1 MAGAVLIARL
11 SARQHSTGM
20 LEIARQRLGDGAHLR
35 VAGLGG
41 PLPFPRR
48 GVRRCQWLSRSA
60 GRITVEAGAGDDGGR
75 GMKRLL
81 LLGVSLIAGLVF
93 MAPGAASAAGAS
105 TLAGCL
111 ARQHVC
117 VSTAGRSLIS
127 QAQEA
132 QLARQIGG
140 DGIYLV
146 VAASGS
152 AGYNSAMNQIIRDLN
167 GHPQFTVGFLD
178 SRLRHFGAYNKGM
191 LPAHGA
197 ADIATQVVRQH
208 QSDPYAALTAFVGDV
223 KTGAVPTGS
232 GSSSGAGA
240 LIGVLIAAGVI
251 VLLGLLGFFFV
262 ARPIRRR
269 RQQELRDAKL
279 AAQDDLIALSSGITD
294 HGTDLTIQRNQEAA
308 DEQAAAL
315 TAYERGT
322 AALDA
327 ARHPRDMGRVSRL
340 IAEGQYHLACAAALA
355 AGRPRPDR
363 RPSCFFDPRHGMSVR
378 DVYWTPADGG
388 PGREVPAC
396 SACAHQVDEGIE
408 PELRTV
414 AAAGGRVRYI
424 DAGFAPAYWGGYGF
438 LPGMFTGFFL
448 GEMLTPHMG
457 WGGDFGGGDFGG
469 GDFGG
474 GDFGGGGFGGGGFGG
489 GDFGGGDF
497 GGGGN
502 FS

>member
-1 MAGAVLIARL
+1 
-11 SARQHSTGM
+11 
-20 LEIARQRLGDGAHLR
+20 
-35 VAGLGG
+35 
-41 PLPFPRR
+41 
-48 GVRRCQWLSRSA
+48 
-60 GRITVEAGAGDDGGR
+60 
-75 GMKRLL
+75 MKRLL
-81 LLGVSLIAGLVF
+81 LLGVSFVAGLVF
-93 MAPGAASAAGAS
+93 MTPAAASAAGTS
-105 TLAGCL
+105 TLTGCL
-111 ARQHVC
+111 AQQHVC
-117 VSTAGRSLIS
+117 VSSAGRSLVS

-132 QLARQIGG
+132 QLERQIGG
-140 DGIYLV
+140 GDIYLV

-197 ADIATQVVRQH
+197 ASIATDVVQQH
-208 QSDPYAALTAFVGDV
+208 QSDPYAALTAFVSDV
-223 KTGAVPTGS
+223 KTGAVPAGS
-232 GSSSGAGA
+232 GTSSGAGA

-251 VLLGLLGFFFV
+251 VLLGLLGFFFI
-262 ARPIRRR
+262 ARPLRRR
-269 RQQELRDAKL
+269 RQQELKDAKL

-294 HGTDLTIQRNQEAA
+294 HGADLTIQSNQEAA

-327 ARHPRDMGRVSRL
+327 ARRPGDMGAVSRL
-340 IAEGQYHLACAAALA
+340 IAEGQYHLACAEALA
-355 AGRPRPDR
+355 AGKPRPER

-396 SACAHQVDEGIE
+396 SACAHKVDQGIE
-408 PELRTV
+408 PEMRTV
-414 AAAGGRVRYI
+414 EVAGDRVRYTN
-424 DAGFAPAYWGGYGF
+424 AGFAPGYWGGYGF

-457 WGGDFGGGDFGG
+457 WGGYGDGGYGPQDGDFGG
-469 GDFGG
+469 GD
-474 GDFGGGGFGGGGFGG
+474 GGFA
-489 GDFGGGDF
+489 
-497 GGGGN
+497 
-502 FS
+502 

>member
-1 MAGAVLIARL
+1 
-11 SARQHSTGM
+11 
-20 LEIARQRLGDGAHLR
+20 
-35 VAGLGG
+35 
-41 PLPFPRR
+41 
-48 GVRRCQWLSRSA
+48 
-60 GRITVEAGAGDDGGR
+60 
-75 GMKRLL
+75 MKRLL
-81 LLGVSLIAGLVF
+81 LLGVSLLAGLLLLVP
-93 MAPGAASAAGAS
+93 AGASAAGTD

-111 ARQHVC
+111 AKQHVC
-117 VSTAGRSLIS
+117 VSGAGHALLSRS
-127 QAQEA
+127 QEA
-132 QLARQIGG
+132 QLQRQIGG
-140 DGIYLV
+140 DDIYLV

-152 AGYNSAMNQIIRDLN
+152 AGYNSAMNQIIRGLN

-197 ADIATQVVRQH
+197 ASIATEVVQQH
-208 QSDPYAALTAFVGDV
+208 QTDIFAALTAFVSDV
-223 KTGAVPTGS
+223 KTGAVPADS
-232 GSSSGAGA
+232 GGSSGAGA

-269 RQQELRDAKL
+269 RQQELKDAKL

-294 HGTDLTIQRNQEAA
+294 HGADLTIQSNQEAA
-308 DEQAAAL
+308 EEQAAAL

-322 AALDA
+322 MALDA
-327 ARHPRDMGRVSRL
+327 AQHPRDMGRVSRL
-340 IAEGQYHLACAAALA
+340 IAEGQYHLACAEAVV
-355 AGRPRPDR
+355 AGKPRPDR

-396 SACAHQVDEGIE
+396 SACAHKVDQGIE

-414 AAAGGRVRYI
+414 DVAGDRVSYLN
-424 DAGFAPAYWGGYGF
+424 AGFAPAYWGGYGF

-448 GEMLTPHMG
+448 GELLTPQLG
-457 WGGDFGGGDFGG
+457 WGGGYWDGGYGPSGGDSGGGDSGGGDFGG
-469 GDFGG
+469 GGFGG
-474 GDFGGGGFGGGGFGG
+474 GDFGGGGFGGG
-489 GDFGGGDF
+489 DF
-497 GGGGN
+497 GGGG

>member
-1 MAGAVLIARL
+1 MR
-11 SARQHSTGM
+11 
-20 LEIARQRLGDGAHLR
+20 
-35 VAGLGG
+35 
-41 PLPFPRR
+41 
-48 GVRRCQWLSRSA
+48 
-60 GRITVEAGAGDDGGR
+60 
-75 GMKRLL
+75 RLL
-81 LLGVSLIAGLVF
+81 LLGVSLLAGLLLL
-93 MAPGAASAAGAS
+93 APAAASAAG

-111 ARQHVC
+111 AKQHVC
-117 VSTAGRSLIS
+117 VSSAGRGLLSRS
-127 QAQEA
+127 QEA
-132 QLARQIGG
+132 QLERQIG
-140 DGIYLV
+140 DDDIYLV

-197 ADIATQVVRQH
+197 ASIATEVVQQH
-208 QSDPYAALTAFVGDV
+208 QTNVFAALTAFVSDV
-223 KTGAVPTGS
+223 KTGAVPAGS
-232 GSSSGAGA
+232 GANSGTGA

-269 RQQELRDAKL
+269 RQRELKDAKL

-294 HGTDLTIQRNQEAA
+294 HGADLTIQGNQEAA
-308 DEQAAAL
+308 QEQAAAL

-322 AALDA
+322 MALDA
-327 ARHPRDMGRVSRL
+327 ARHPPDMGRVGRL
-340 IAEGQYHLACAAALA
+340 IAEGQYHLACAEALA
-355 AGRPRPDR
+355 AGQSRPDR

-396 SACAHQVDEGIE
+396 SACAHKVDQGIE

-414 AAAGGRVRYI
+414 EVAGDRVSYLN
-424 DAGFAPAYWGGYGF
+424 AGFAPAYWGGYGF
-438 LPGMFTGFFL
+438 LPGMFAGFFL
-448 GEMLTPHMG
+448 GELLTPHMDWG
-457 WGGDFGGGDFGG
+457 GGYWGGGNGTGDGDFGGGDFGGGDFGGGDFGG

-474 GDFGGGGFGGGGFGG
+474 GDFGGGG
-489 GDFGGGDF
+489 DF
-497 GGGGN
+497 
-502 FS
+502 S